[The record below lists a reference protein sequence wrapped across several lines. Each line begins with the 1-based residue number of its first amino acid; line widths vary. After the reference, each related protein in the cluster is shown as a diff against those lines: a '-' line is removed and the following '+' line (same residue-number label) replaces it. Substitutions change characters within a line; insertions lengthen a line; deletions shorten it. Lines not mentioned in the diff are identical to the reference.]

1 MSARQAVLR
10 FPIPTVLC
18 PRCGSRMR
26 LATILP
32 DREDR
37 DRMTFSCDCG
47 FDYQQSSTVAAERM
61 L

>member
-1 MSARQAVLR
+1 VSARAANLK

-18 PRCGSRMR
+18 PHCGSRMR

-32 DREDR
+32 DGQGR

-47 FDYQQSSTVAAERM
+47 FDYQQSSTVATERM

>member
-1 MSARQAVLR
+1 MSACQAAAK
-10 FPIPTVLC
+10 FPIPTVHC

-32 DREDR
+32 DGQDC

-47 FDYQQSSTVAAERM
+47 FDYQQSSMVAAERM

>member
-1 MSARQAVLR
+1 
-10 FPIPTVLC
+10 
-18 PRCGSRMR
+18 MR

-32 DREDR
+32 DGQDC

>member
-1 MSARQAVLR
+1 MSAHQAAAK

-18 PRCGSRMR
+18 PRCGHRMR

-32 DREDR
+32 DGQDR

-47 FDYQQSSTVAAERM
+47 FDYQ
-61 L
+61 

>member
-1 MSARQAVLR
+1 MSARPADLK
-10 FPIPTVLC
+10 FPIPTVHC

-26 LATILP
+26 LSTILP
-32 DREDR
+32 DGQDR

-47 FDYQQSSTVAAERM
+47 FDYQQSSTAAAERM

>member
-1 MSARQAVLR
+1 MNARPADLK
-10 FPIPTVLC
+10 FPIPTVVC

-32 DREDR
+32 DGQNR

-47 FDYQQSSTVAAERM
+47 FDYQQSSTVATERM

>member
-1 MSARQAVLR
+1 
-10 FPIPTVLC
+10 
-18 PRCGSRMR
+18 MR

-32 DREDR
+32 DGQDR

-47 FDYQQSSTVAAERM
+47 FDYQQSSMVAAERM